1 MSIKIVF
8 AARLLILIQLK
19 FQICN
24 LLKPKSKNTDILS
37 LKDKNALCSLLKIEE
52 DRGVCKQNLI
62 MAYAIKNNVFCSLF
76 DSVSSSHHI
85 PTAMRYSHPKRTN
98 TFRCAKVMIL

>member
-62 MAYAIKNNVFCSLF
+62 MAYAIKIMSFV
-76 DSVSSSHHI
+76 VSSI
-85 PTAMRYSHPKRTN
+85 P
-98 TFRCAKVMIL
+98 FRHLIIYLQQCAIPILKEQIPSDVRK